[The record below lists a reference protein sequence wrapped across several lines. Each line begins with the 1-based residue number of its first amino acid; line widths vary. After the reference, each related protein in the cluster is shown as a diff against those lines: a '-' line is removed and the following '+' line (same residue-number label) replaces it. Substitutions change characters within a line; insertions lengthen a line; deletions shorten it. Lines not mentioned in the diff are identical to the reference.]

1 MIKYGLDIG
10 SCGIRILGGRYSGE
24 DLTLIGGI
32 SASIEGYFG
41 GAITDKRKLVYLI
54 LEAVR
59 QFESKYGKRP
69 SSFVLGISTPQLSY
83 VNLYKK
89 YLRKNSDSPIFEK
102 EISKYTQ
109 QLLQEI
115 IPWDRKEIYYEVE
128 EFILDGQRG
137 IVNPYGLS
145 ASVIEIVANA
155 CVLPL
160 NYYNNLMLLFSE
172 LGLEIEEIVPEII
185 AQSYVCLS
193 YQEKKGSVMFI
204 NYGWGTVKVTV
215 FKNGII
221 KYLRCFPSNLKSI
234 LELMEE
240 VYHLDGGSS
249 GEILQELFVTEDR
262 VIKFQN
268 KASVQTIPVSNV
280 YSLVKK
286 RLSRMFYK
294 IRKDLEDKGIG
305 SHFKQGIKVS
315 GGIVTNYPGLK
326 EIIYEVFHQ
335 PVEICSPEGVA
346 PEYITALGLLK
357 YSVEREKARLKG
369 KNLLSRLIANLTEFI
384 HKYF

>member
-1 MIKYGLDIG
+1 MIQYGLDIG
-10 SCGIRILGGRYSGE
+10 SYGVRILGGQYSC
-24 DLTLIGGI
+24 DDFTSIGGI
-32 SASIEGYFG
+32 SVSTEGYFG
-41 GAITDKRKLVYLI
+41 GVITDKRKLVYLI
-54 LEAVR
+54 LEAVK

-89 YLRKNSDSPIFEK
+89 IIRKNCDTLISER

-109 QLLQEI
+109 ELLQGM
-115 IPWDRKEIYYEVE
+115 IPWDGKEIYYEVE

-137 IVNPYGLS
+137 IVNPYGLT

-160 NYYNNLMLLFSE
+160 NYYNNIMSLFTE

-185 AQSYVCLS
+185 AQSHVCLS
-193 YQEKKGSVMFI
+193 SQEKKSGVMLI
-204 NYGWGTVKVTV
+204 NYGWGTVKVIV

-240 VYHLDGGSS
+240 VYHLDSCSS
-249 GEILQELFVTEDR
+249 QKILQELFVTEDH

-268 KASVQTIPVSNV
+268 KTSVQTIPVNNV
-280 YSLVKK
+280 YSVVEKK
-286 RLSRMFYK
+286 LSRMFYK

-305 SHFKQGIKVS
+305 SHFKQGIKIS
-315 GGIVTNYPGLK
+315 GGIITSYPALK
-326 EIIYEVFHQ
+326 EIVYDVFHQ
-335 PVEICSPEGVA
+335 PVEVYSQEGIA
-346 PEYITALGLLK
+346 PEYLTALGLLK
-357 YSVEREKARLKG
+357 YSFGREKAKLKS
-369 KNLLSRLIANLTEFI
+369 KNLFSRLITNLTEFI